1 MRYVTSAEMK
11 KIDQT
16 ARDKFG
22 IPALLLMENA
32 GRAAAHEALSILK
45 RRRSG
50 RISILCGYGNN
61 GGDGFVAA
69 RHLLNENMK
78 VDLYLIGRAKPLSPE
93 AKVNFDILKKMGLKV
108 MRIYRS
114 RQAQALSQKIKKCGL
129 AIDAIFG
136 IGLRGRLD
144 IFYQV
149 LFENLNSCGV
159 PILAID
165 IPSGLDADT
174 GSVLGSAI
182 KAKYTVTMGLP
193 KKGFRRKN
201 AKKYLG
207 KLTVADI
214 SLPKKIF

>member
-11 KIDQT
+11 KIDRT
-16 ARDKFG
+16 AISRFG

-32 GRAAAHEALSILK
+32 GRAVAHKALSILK
-45 RRRSG
+45 RRRSA
-50 RISILCGYGNN
+50 RVSILCGYGNN

-78 VDLYLIGRAKPLSPE
+78 VDLYLIGRIRPLSPE
-93 AKVNFDILKKMGLKV
+93 ASMNFDILKKMGLKT

-114 RQAQALSQKIKKCGL
+114 YQIQALSQKIKKCGL
-129 AIDAIFG
+129 VVDAIFG

-159 PILAID
+159 PVLAVD
-165 IPSGLDADT
+165 IPSGLDSDT
-174 GSVLGSAI
+174 GSALGSAV
-182 KAKYTVTMGLP
+182 KARYTLAMGFP
-193 KKGFRRKN
+193 KKGFRQKK
-201 AKKYLG
+201 AKKYIGNLMI
-207 KLTVADI
+207 ADI